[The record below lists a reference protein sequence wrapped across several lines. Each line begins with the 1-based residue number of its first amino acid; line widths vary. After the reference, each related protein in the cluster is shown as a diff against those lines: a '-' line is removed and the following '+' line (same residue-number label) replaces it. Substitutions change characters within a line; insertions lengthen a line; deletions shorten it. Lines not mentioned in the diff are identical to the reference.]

1 MSEITRI
8 TVIKNPG
15 YGCSSRFFQ
24 ESITITANSIEYKL
38 IPHMHNKEDA
48 KRHWHYKSNKALVK
62 ALLKEAFDAL
72 GQIVRM
78 DEKEMCYDIGSTE
91 FIITYSDKT
100 KIQKVFWRPATD
112 FRRGF
117 IALRDLVPHLEDVPY
132 FLRFD

>member
-1 MSEITRI
+1 MAEITRI

-15 YGCSSRFFQ
+15 YGCSSRLFQ

-38 IPHMHNKEDA
+38 IPHMHNNVDA
-48 KRHWHYKSNKALVK
+48 KRHWHYKSNKTLVK
-62 ALLKEAFDAL
+62 ALLKEAFDAH
-72 GQIVRM
+72 GKIVQM
-78 DEKEMCYDIGSTE
+78 DEEVCYGIGSTE

-100 KIQKVFWRPATD
+100 KIQKVLWRPATD

-117 IALRDLVPHLEDVPY
+117 IAFRDLVSHLEEVPY

>member
-1 MSEITRI
+1 MAEITRI
-8 TVIKNPG
+8 TVTKNPG
-15 YGCSSRFFQ
+15 YGCSSNFFQ
-24 ESITITANSIEYKL
+24 ESMTITANSIEYKL
-38 IPHMHNKEDA
+38 VPHMHNKLDVE
-48 KRHWHYKSNKALVK
+48 RHWYYKSNKPLVRDII
-62 ALLKEAFDAL
+62 KEAFDEL
-72 GQIVRM
+72 GKIVRM
-78 DEKEMCYDIGSTE
+78 DEEEMCYDIGSTE